1 MQWPGGYAPSPPSLL
16 ECLSHSICD
25 VEEHMKSKLLSR
37 IAGIH
42 ARLDR
47 LVKDEQRSLNP
58 DPFKLA
64 RLKKLK
70 LSVKDALN
78 RLSGEQR
85 IYS

>member
-1 MQWPGGYAPSPPSLL
+1 
-16 ECLSHSICD
+16 
-25 VEEHMKSKLLSR
+25 MKSKLLSR

-58 DPFKLA
+58 DPFKFA